1 MTYRIQRVPIAPLGM
16 INAFLLQTSKGAVLV
31 DTGLMGTE
39 GKTAGQL
46 KRMGLGWDD
55 LKLII
60 VTHGHV
66 DHAGGA
72 AKLRALSGAP
82 VVIHE
87 AEAKYCAGEAK
98 MKLCPTGWVGRY
110 LYRRGL
116 PMEPYTYFSPD
127 IVMRD
132 HDELDLRPYG
142 LDGRVIFTPGHTP
155 GSISV
160 LLDDGQAFVSDL
172 LASGYALGGL
182 LPVDRPQRTP
192 FEEEPHEVAKA
203 LEQVLEMGGAQFHV
217 GHGFK
222 LSAKAVERHAARL
235 RQL

>member
-1 MTYRIQRVPIAPLGM
+1 MSYEIQRVPILPLGM
-16 INAFLLQTSKGAVLV
+16 INAFLLQTNKGAVLV
-31 DTGLMGTE
+31 DTGMMGTE
-39 GKTAGQL
+39 ERVAQQL
-46 KRMGLGWDD
+46 KKRGLGWDD

-66 DHAGGA
+66 DHAGNA

-82 VVIHE
+82 VVIHQ

-98 MKLCPTGWVGRY
+98 MKLCPTGWIGRY

-116 PMEPYTYFSPD
+116 PMEPYTYFTPD
-127 IVMRD
+127 IIMHD

-182 LPVDRPQRTP
+182 LPVDRPQRPP
-192 FEEEPHEVAKA
+192 FEEEPLQVAKA
-203 LEQVLEMGGAQFHV
+203 LEQLLALGIQHFHV

-222 LSAKAVERHAARL
+222 LSANAVERHIHALRRL
-235 RQL
+235 

>member
-1 MTYRIQRVPIAPLGM
+1 MTYKIQRVPIMPLGM
-16 INAFLLQTSKGAVLV
+16 INAFLLQTAKGAVLV
-31 DTGLMGTE
+31 DTGIMGTE
-39 GKTAGQL
+39 EKVAAQL
-46 KRMGLGWDD
+46 KKLGLSWDD

-66 DHAGGA
+66 DHAGNA
-72 AKLRALSGAP
+72 AKLRTLSGAP
-82 VVIHE
+82 VVIHQ

-98 MKLCPTGWVGRY
+98 MKLCPTGWVGRF

-116 PMEPYTYFSPD
+116 PLEPYTYFTPD
-127 IVMRD
+127 IVMLD

-160 LLDDGQAFVSDL
+160 LLDDGHTFVSDL

-182 LPVDRPQRTP
+182 LPVDRPQRPP
-192 FEEEPHEVAKA
+192 FEEEPRQVALA
-203 LEQVLEMGGAQFHV
+203 LEQILEKGGMHFHV

-222 LSAKAVERHAARL
+222 LSPKAVERHIQML

>member
-1 MTYRIQRVPIAPLGM
+1 MIYKIQRVPILPLGM
-16 INAFLLQTSKGAVLV
+16 INAFLLQTQKGAVLV
-31 DTGLMGTE
+31 DTGMTGTE
-39 GKTAGQL
+39 GKVGGQL
-46 KRMGLGWDD
+46 KKMGLGWDD

-66 DHAGGA
+66 DHAGNA
-72 AKLRALSGAP
+72 AKLRELSGAP
-82 VVIHE
+82 VVIHQ

-116 PMEPYTYFSPD
+116 PLEPYTYFSPD
-127 IVMRD
+127 IVMHD
-132 HDELDLRPYG
+132 HDEMDLRPYG
-142 LDGRVIFTPGHTP
+142 LEGRVIFTPGHTP

-182 LPVDRPQRTP
+182 LPVDRPQRPP
-192 FEEEPHEVAKA
+192 FEEEPLEVAKA
-203 LEQVLEMGGAQFHV
+203 LEELLDMGSKQFHV

-222 LSAKAVERHAARL
+222 LSVKAVERHVHML
-235 RQL
+235 RSL